1 MKISECEIG
10 KPVEMILKFTKIQ
23 YFPQNRQDSQEYA
36 SITGLDSDKRTIDVR
51 IWKVTDEIKKHIT
64 ENGIYLC
71 KGKIKL
77 FNDKKQ
83 FMIDN
88 DGITEANVNPDDYL
102 IKCPLEI
109 NELQIEISRYIRKI
123 QNDNLRNIVT
133 KAIMKIQNEY
143 FSYPAAVSIHHNY
156 LGGIAYHVYSMLTLS
171 EVYLKQYKYFNSDLV
186 YAGIIIHDM
195 GKVKELS
202 GVDKTTYTA
211 EGNLLGHITIG
222 VNMLHDVCKELSLEN
237 TEEALALEHIILSHH
252 GKQEYGSPVIP
263 KIPEAALIFILDYS
277 DSRFASL
284 SEIMKQVKP
293 GEYTEPVFAFD
304 KRTFYI
310 PDIK

>member
-51 IWKVTDEIKKHIT
+51 IWKVTDEIKKRIT

-252 GKQEYGSPVIP
+252 GKQEYGSPIIP

>member
-51 IWKVTDEIKKHIT
+51 IWKVTDEIKKRIT

-202 GVDKTTYTA
+202 GVDRTTYTA

>member
-51 IWKVTDEIKKHIT
+51 IWKVTDEIKKRIT

-171 EVYLKQYKYFNSDLV
+171 EAYLKQYKYFNSDLV

-252 GKQEYGSPVIP
+252 GKQEYGSPIMP

>member
-88 DGITEANVNPDDYL
+88 DGITEASVNPDDYL

>member
-36 SITGLDSDKRTIDVR
+36 SITGLDCDKRTIDVR

-252 GKQEYGSPVIP
+252 GKQEYGSPIIP

-304 KRTFYI
+304 KRIFYI
-310 PDIK
+310 PNIK

>member
-1 MKISECEIG
+1 
-10 KPVEMILKFTKIQ
+10 
-23 YFPQNRQDSQEYA
+23 
-36 SITGLDSDKRTIDVR
+36 
-51 IWKVTDEIKKHIT
+51 
-64 ENGIYLC
+64 
-71 KGKIKL
+71 
-77 FNDKKQ
+77 
-83 FMIDN
+83 
-88 DGITEANVNPDDYL
+88 
-102 IKCPLEI
+102 
-109 NELQIEISRYIRKI
+109 
-123 QNDNLRNIVT
+123 
-133 KAIMKIQNEY
+133 
-143 FSYPAAVSIHHNY
+143 
-156 LGGIAYHVYSMLTLS
+156 MLTLS

-252 GKQEYGSPVIP
+252 GKQEYGSPIIP

>member
-133 KAIMKIQNEY
+133 KAILKIQNEY

-252 GKQEYGSPVIP
+252 GKQEYGSPIIP

>member
-171 EVYLKQYKYFNSDLV
+171 EAYLKQYKYFNSDLV

-202 GVDKTTYTA
+202 GVDRTTYTA